1 MSVRA
6 RYCESLS
13 PALRAYYRASVVPG
27 ALFLA
32 LTGLH
37 EWLARQP
44 GLVAMPLRFAV
55 ALAPAAAMAWLFSC
69 YLRFLR
75 DCDELER
82 GIELKALAWA
92 AGISLQGWMALLF
105 LLDAGLLDWPQKRL
119 VAGLALLLLASYALV
134 RGGLHR
140 RYA

>member
-1 MSVRA
+1 MNPLA
-6 RYCESLS
+6 RYWQSLS
-13 PALRAYYRASVVPG
+13 PALRDYYRASVVPC
-27 ALFLA
+27 LLLLA

-37 EWLARQP
+37 EWLSRQP
-44 GLVAMPLRFAV
+44 EAARALRFAA
-55 ALAPAAAMAWLFSC
+55 ALAPAAVMAWLFGC

-92 AGISLQGWMALLF
+92 AGITLQGLMALVF
-105 LLDAGLLDWPQKRL
+105 LLDAGLLAWPQKRL
-119 VAGLALLLLASYALV
+119 VAAVTLLLLASYALV

>member
-1 MSVRA
+1 MSAAA
-6 RYCESLS
+6 RYWHGLS
-13 PALRAYYRASVVPG
+13 PALRAYYCASVVPT

-37 EWLARQP
+37 ESLLRQA
-44 GLVAMPLRFAV
+44 GVAMPLRVAA
-55 ALAPAAAMAWLFSC
+55 ALAPAAAMTWLFAC

-92 AGISLQGWMALLF
+92 AGISTQGLLALLF

-119 VAGLALLLLASYALV
+119 VAAVTLLLLASYMLV
-134 RGGLHR
+134 RSGLHR

>member
-1 MSVRA
+1 MSALA
-6 RYCESLS
+6 RYCQHLS
-13 PALRAYYRASVVPG
+13 PALRAYYRASALPSL
-27 ALFLA
+27 LFLA

-37 EWLARQP
+37 EWLSRQP
-44 GLVAMPLRFAV
+44 DLARWLRFAG
-55 ALAPAAAMAWLFSC
+55 ALAPAAAMAWLFAC

-92 AGISLQGWMALLF
+92 AGISLQGLMALLF
-105 LLDAGLLDWPQKRL
+105 LIDAGLLDWPQKRL
-119 VAGLALLLLASYALV
+119 MAVLTVLLLASYALV

-140 RYA
+140 RYT

>member
-1 MSVRA
+1 MSVLA
-6 RYCESLS
+6 RYWHGLS
-13 PALRAYYRASVVPG
+13 PALRDYYRASVLPSL
-27 ALFLA
+27 LFLA
-32 LTGLH
+32 LAFAH

-44 GLVAMPLRFAV
+44 AAAPALRLAA
-55 ALAPAAAMAWLFSC
+55 ALAPAAAMTWLFAC

-92 AGISLQGWMALLF
+92 AGISTQGLLALLF
-105 LLDAGLLDWPQKRL
+105 LLDAGLLAWPQKRL
-119 VAGLALLLLASYALV
+119 VAAVTLLLLASYMLA
-134 RGGLHR
+134 RSGLHR

>member
-1 MSVRA
+1 MNAPA
-6 RYCESLS
+6 RYWHGLS

-27 ALFLA
+27 TVFLG
-32 LTGLH
+32 LSGLH
-37 EWLARQP
+37 EWLTRQT
-44 GLVAMPLRFAV
+44 GAAVLVRFVV
-55 ALAPAAAMAWLFSC
+55 ALAPAAAMAWLFTC

-119 VAGLALLLLASYALV
+119 VAAVALLLLVSYAVV